1 MGALRDVLGEAAQL
15 LREFAVGTMRT
26 TAALWPQL
34 LGLALLGWLAP
45 ELALKAALLMP
56 IDRPYLVL
64 AVFSL
69 GFLGTLVCTVLMIR
83 MTTTHAARRRADG
96 VAPRDGR
103 GATQVLASTLLP
115 FLGMYAAFD
124 HVKDQAR
131 ELSNQSIAKGGIFEG
146 TLLSHLDPF
155 TSPRKTVLVLLL
167 IVGLYVV
174 RRLVDLAHD
183 RTGWR
188 PLGFLV
194 VVLESYFLL
203 VVLMAGKQFLAQA
216 AIWWHGRRQ
225 QQWLDG
231 PWRALVDALRSLHI
245 DLPAVILAAGR
256 LLGQVVPMLLE
267 VLAEPLIWLAIAA
280 LVMGSRMLELS
291 DVVRVGRRSR
301 EHRGTPSWLGRGWGE
316 FRRAFLGDIDDKYL
330 PTVHALA
337 MLLRAGLVLLG
348 TYVLAWTVLRA
359 AGNLWEKLVFDLVGG
374 HRYIDFWVVNQPW
387 VTLLSNV
394 PVEMLRA
401 ALLGVAFTV
410 CTEQLGRH
418 QRSRTVEAPDAA
430 SPEVTR

>member
-1 MGALRDVLGEAAQL
+1 MEALRDVLGEAAGL
-15 LREFAVGTMRT
+15 LREFAVGTVRT

-45 ELALKAALLMP
+45 EVALKAALLMP

-64 AVFSL
+64 AVFSV

-83 MTTTHAARRRADG
+83 MAATHAASRRARG
-96 VAPRDGR
+96 AASPDGR

-124 HVKDQAR
+124 HVQESAR

-146 TLLSHLDPF
+146 TLISHLDPF
-155 TSPRKTVLVLLL
+155 TSPRKAVLVLLL
-167 IVGLYVV
+167 IVGTYVI

-203 VVLMAGKQFLAQA
+203 VVLMAGKQFLERAGN
-216 AIWWHGRRQ
+216 WWHGRRL

-231 PWRALVDALRSLHI
+231 PWQGIVDALRSLHI
-245 DLPAVILAAGR
+245 DLPAIILAAGR
-256 LLGQVVPMLLE
+256 LLGQFVPVLLE

-301 EHRGTPSWLGRGWGE
+301 PHRTTTSPLARGWGE

-330 PTVHALA
+330 PTVQALG

-348 TYVLAWTVLRA
+348 TYVLAWTALRA
-359 AGNLWEKLVFDLVGG
+359 LGNLWEKLVFDLVGG
-374 HRYIDFWVVNQPW
+374 HRYIQFWVANQPW
-387 VTLLSNV
+387 VTLLTTV
-394 PVEMLRA
+394 PIEMLRA

-410 CTEQLGRH
+410 CTEHLGRR
-418 QRSRTVEAPDAA
+418 QRSRTAA
-430 SPEVTR
+430 EPEPATTEVTR